1 MRNVFLIVLV
11 LTVFLLGMSFVS
23 AKEDAHFEIDKD
35 SSGYSA
41 IITLKDSSNNPIP
54 KVKFSISITKPNGA
68 VRTLPTKTLNKTG
81 QNIFFFGS
89 TNGNY
94 VINVNF
100 NGNDKYNPCSL
111 TKTITVTASK
121 GSNSPYYY
129 YDNHNYGDSLK
140 MDEYIYDNYW
150 DEDIYDNPR
159 NYDGEWY

>member
-1 MRNVFLIVLV
+1 MRNIFLILIVLCI
-11 LTVFLLGMSFVS
+11 FIFGMSFVS

-35 SSGYSA
+35 QSGYSV

-81 QNIFFFGS
+81 QNIFFLGT

-94 VINVNF
+94 VITVNF
-100 NGNDKYNPCSL
+100 KGNDKYNPCSL
-111 TKTITVTASK
+111 TKTITVSK
-121 GSNSPYYY
+121 AKSNSPYSY
-129 YDNHNYGDSLK
+129 YDNHNYGDSLR

-150 DEDIYDNPR
+150 DEEIYDDPR
-159 NYDGEWY
+159 TYDGEWY